1 MWQTQP
7 KGTETRRKSQP
18 LLLRSTIVILDVS
31 LLDEVGTYAEERNP
45 ARGANSEEL
54 CKELADSPLASPP
67 RRAPLRGAGGGGPA
81 ALPFTSP
88 SPAPHART
96 RPPRARAGA
105 GTRAR
110 AGARARAR
118 THAPPRPLT
127 RAAPPQPPARPP
139 QAACRRRRHL
149 GSGQGAMTRR
159 GRAVTVSERAEQSH
173 TQVRER
179 GPGAAPAL
187 FFFFFSPMEG
197 CSAAESPFLA
207 LCVGGAVLLAVRCG

>member
-1 MWQTQP
+1 M
-7 KGTETRRKSQP
+7 
-18 LLLRSTIVILDVS
+18 
-31 LLDEVGTYAEERNP
+31 
-45 ARGANSEEL
+45 
-54 CKELADSPLASPP
+54 KELADSLLPHSPGGP
-67 RRAPLRGAGGGGPA
+67 RCVRRGGGGPA

-88 SPAPHART
+88 SPAPHARP

-118 THAPPRPLT
+118 THFPTPLRPLT

-159 GRAVTVSERAEQSH
+159 GRAVTESERAEQSH
-173 TQVRER
+173 TQVSER
-179 GPGAAPAL
+179 GPAPPLFFL
-187 FFFFFSPMEG
+187 FFFFLILWKP
-197 CSAAESPFLA
+197 
-207 LCVGGAVLLAVRCG
+207 AVLLKAPSL